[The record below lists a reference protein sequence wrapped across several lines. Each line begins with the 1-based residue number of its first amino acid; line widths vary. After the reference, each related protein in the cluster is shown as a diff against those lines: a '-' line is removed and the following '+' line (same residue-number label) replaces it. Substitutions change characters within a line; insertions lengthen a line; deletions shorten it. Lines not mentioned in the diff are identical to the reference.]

1 MVCTNGEGEVDVA
14 LQIIKG
20 LMWQGKDEIHRN
32 RFKGNSR
39 KGCGDPLGINTLS
52 AEDTLVFVAKGLYA
66 DADLGHARILQ
77 YAEYFG
83 CEIVG
88 VKFKTYSLGDNE
100 MLADSIDYF
109 LYPFMS
115 EGGCTAAKIKAC
127 DLLFFLMLTADEMYL
142 ADQGIDI
149 SVAKLLVVPYLAVG
163 TKAADVL
170 AKRNMN
176 VKPEAVTF
184 RKGKKLVI
192 FVFEDK
198 WLRRSRKPHSRKIC

>member
-1 MVCTNGEGEVDVA
+1 MICAEVKGEVYVA
-14 LQIIKG
+14 FKIIKG
-20 LMWQGKDEIHRN
+20 LTRQSEDEIHRN

-39 KGCGDPLGINTLS
+39 KGCRNSIVINTLS

-88 VKFKTYSLGDNE
+88 VKLKTYSLGDNE

-109 LYPFMS
+109 LYPVMS

-127 DLLFFLMLTADEMYL
+127 DLLFSLMLTADEVYL
-142 ADQGIDI
+142 AYQGIDI
-149 SVAKLLVVPYLAVG
+149 SVAKLLVVPYLAVR
-163 TKAADVL
+163 AEVADAL
-170 AKRNMN
+170 AKGNMN